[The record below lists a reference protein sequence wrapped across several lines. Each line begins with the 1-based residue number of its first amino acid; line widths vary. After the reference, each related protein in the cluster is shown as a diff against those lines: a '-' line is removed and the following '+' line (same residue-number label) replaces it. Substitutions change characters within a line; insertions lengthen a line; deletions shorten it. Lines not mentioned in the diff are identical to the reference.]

1 MYLMKIIFQITIDLV
16 FVSGLV
22 NDAVPSIKYMDE
34 SFQEYSLIQDF
45 EADFPKKVSLKM
57 LN

>member
-1 MYLMKIIFQITIDLV
+1 MFLMKIIFQITIDLV